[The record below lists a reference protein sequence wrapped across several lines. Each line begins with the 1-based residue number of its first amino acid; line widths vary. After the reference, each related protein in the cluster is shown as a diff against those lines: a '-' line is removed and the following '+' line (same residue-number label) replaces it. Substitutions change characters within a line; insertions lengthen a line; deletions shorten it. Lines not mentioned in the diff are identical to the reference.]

1 MVPSPPPVTR
11 IPPLLTPD
19 QSLSLIR
26 MNSDQDNV
34 PTSRPSSWRL
44 QGVDQDD
51 LGESRPSSWN
61 SARSDFPPPTP
72 ETTSRANSLSL
83 DSSAAKKQAEA
94 LSKILEDTLSSRLDE
109 FKSSEQPPTQII
121 TLTEEDK
128 RCARERTGEKKSF
141 C

>member
-1 MVPSPPPVTR
+1 MVCKAVVDVCR
-11 IPPLLTPD
+11 VYPD

-109 FKSSEQPPTQII
+109 FKSSEQLLFCTSP
-121 TLTEEDK
+121 
-128 RCARERTGEKKSF
+128 KKYMVPSHLF
-141 C
+141 P

>member
-1 MVPSPPPVTR
+1 
-11 IPPLLTPD
+11 LLTPD

-72 ETTSRANSLSL
+72 EITSRANSLSL